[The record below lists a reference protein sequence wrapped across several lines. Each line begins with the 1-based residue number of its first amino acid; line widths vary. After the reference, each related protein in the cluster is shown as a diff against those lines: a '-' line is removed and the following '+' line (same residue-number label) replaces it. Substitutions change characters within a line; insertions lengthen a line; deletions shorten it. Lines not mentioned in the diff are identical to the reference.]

1 MYTNL
6 TRVGFSL
13 NCTHMDYYVPKPG
26 GKVVF
31 TRIIAGT
38 MVQLILTAVQVAK
51 QRQESSRKS
60 ALMHLYSAARQEVD
74 HFALIRSNGWG
85 RCTPQLQTA

>member
-1 MYTNL
+1 
-6 TRVGFSL
+6 
-13 NCTHMDYYVPKPG
+13 MDYYVPKPG

-51 QRQESSRKS
+51 QR
-60 ALMHLYSAARQEVD
+60 
-74 HFALIRSNGWG
+74 
-85 RCTPQLQTA
+85 